1 MSNNIFVKSFLF
13 FIAITNLLYS
23 SSIETNSTKP
33 LTVKEKKQRFHDLL
47 LPAIQ
52 EVYSILDKR
61 YKKTKAMID
70 NGTNTDEIKKFIK
83 IYSAKDKEDLL
94 QRMKP
99 HPKSIALA
107 QAAMESGWATSRFF
121 NIANNVFGVW
131 SIDENEPRVPAN
143 KSRKYRQ
150 IYLKKYNKISDSIMD
165 YYMMIARNKA
175 FSEFRKQKMLTD
187 DPHKLVEKLD
197 KYSEQ
202 GAKYSEELSK
212 VIKYNKFNL
221 LDKE

>member
-1 MSNNIFVKSFLF
+1 MQKSIFLKLS
-13 FIAITNLLYS
+13 ILLIS
-23 SSIETNSTKP
+23 TVSSIYADPIKTKKP

-47 LPAIQ
+47 VPAIK
-52 EVYSILDKR
+52 EVYNTLNKR
-61 YKKTKAMID
+61 YKEAKVMVKNKTDAHK
-70 NGTNTDEIKKFIK
+70 IKKLMK
-83 IYSAKDKEDLL
+83 EYNAKDEKDLL

-143 KSRKYRQ
+143 ESRKYRQ
-150 IYLKKYNKISDSIMD
+150 IYLKKYENIADSIMD

-175 FSEFRKQKMLTD
+175 FIEFRKEKMLTD
-187 DPHKLVEKLD
+187 DPHKLVQKLD

-202 GAKYSEELSK
+202 GKKYSNELSK
-212 VIKYNKFNL
+212 VIKYNKFHL